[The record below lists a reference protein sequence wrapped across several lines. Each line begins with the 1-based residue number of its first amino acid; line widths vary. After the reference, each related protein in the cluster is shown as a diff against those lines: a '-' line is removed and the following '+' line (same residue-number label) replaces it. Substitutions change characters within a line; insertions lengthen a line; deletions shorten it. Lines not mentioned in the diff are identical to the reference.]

1 VRALAERV
9 EDPEAEAPAGTPDLS
24 AAAALAMGVKRA
36 RSRGTA
42 DQDAKLDAFLE
53 KQGRLVDLQM
63 EHLHEQRELQL
74 AHLRVR
80 RWKDRMSL
88 ALQVLGAIVGA
99 AVVVALGVM
108 VWQAHEDHGLVIEA
122 FSVPPDLAARGL
134 TGEVVAGQL
143 LDNLSDMQGET
154 ESGRP
159 ARSYQNNWGDD
170 LKLEIP
176 ETGVS
181 LGELN
186 RWLRRWLGSQ
196 TRVTGEVHR
205 IAGGLKVSVRAGQDG
220 GAAFSAQEA
229 DLDMLMQQAAE
240 AVYRRT
246 QPYRYATWLLTH
258 GREADALSILTA
270 LANGPD
276 GEDRRWAEYLVVV
289 NQLANGDLTD
299 GLGRL
304 ENSVH
309 RHPSALTWWHVAS
322 ITASLDR
329 YEPALDAYQRADSAM
344 RAGDAEYE
352 PSVRRELAMTDE
364 GFVASLRGD
373 YQKALDDQT
382 TDFRVWQIYFAAL
395 DHDAAAADAAAASAS
410 APRWQVLMLTAQ
422 ADAVLGR
429 WRESLANAAAV
440 QSVDPKSLSLL
451 DRAAFLSW
459 IKRLYAAWY
468 AWAEAMSGD
477 LAGANAMIAA
487 TPMDCDTCLEM
498 RGRIAT
504 AERDFPA
511 AERWFGQATRQAPS
525 IPFAYVDWGAE
536 RLARGDA
543 EGAIA
548 KLQIAHAKAPNFADP
563 LELWGEALMQKR
575 DYAGA
580 IARFAE
586 ADKDAPRWG
595 RNHLHWGEA
604 LMLSGR
610 YAEARRQYETAN
622 GLDLSKPERAALNVL
637 LARTASGP
645 LHG

>member
-1 VRALAERV
+1 MAERI
-9 EDPEAEAPAGTPDLS
+9 EEPEDQGDQGAEPISPAAAIAIGLRKGRSREKADPE
-24 AAAALAMGVKRA
+24 
-36 RSRGTA
+36 
-42 DQDAKLDAFLE
+42 LDTFLRE
-53 KQGRLVDLQM
+53 QTRLVRLQT

-74 AHLRVR
+74 SHLRVR

-88 ALQVLGAIVGA
+88 ALQVLGVIVGA
-99 AVVVALGVM
+99 AIVVALGVM

-143 LDNLSDMQGET
+143 LDNLTDMQGQT
-154 ESGRP
+154 VSGRP
-159 ARSYQNNWGDD
+159 ARSYQNNWGDE

-205 IAGGLKVSVRAGQDG
+205 TAGGLKVSVRAGQDG
-220 GAAFSAQEA
+220 GAAFSGPEA
-229 DLDMLMQQAAE
+229 DLDMLVQQGAE

-246 QPYRYATWLLTH
+246 QPYRYATWLLAQ
-258 GREADALSILTA
+258 GREAEALSVLTA

-289 NQLANGDLTD
+289 NQLASGDPAG

-304 ENSVH
+304 ESSAH
-309 RHPSALTWWHVAS
+309 RHPSALTWWHVAA

-329 YEPALDAYQRADSAM
+329 YEPALDAYQRADGAL

-352 PSVRRELAMTDE
+352 PDARRELAMTNE

-373 YQKALDDQT
+373 YQKALDNQT
-382 TDFRVWQIYFAAL
+382 TDFRVWQIFFAAL

-422 ADAVLGR
+422 ADSALGR
-429 WRESLANAAAV
+429 WREALAAAAAV
-440 QSVDPKSLSLL
+440 QAVDPRSLSWQE
-451 DRAAFLSW
+451 RAQFVSG
-459 IKRLYAAWY
+459 IKRLFAAWY
-468 AWAEAMSGD
+468 AWARAMNGD
-477 LAGANAMIAA
+477 LAGAKALIAT
-487 TPMDCDTCLEM
+487 TPLDCDTCLRM

-536 RLARGDA
+536 RLARGDV

-548 KLQIAHAKAPNFADP
+548 KLRTAHAKAPNFADS
-563 LELWGEALMQKR
+563 LELWGEALMAKR

-580 IARFAE
+580 IAKFAE

-595 RNHLHWGEA
+595 RNHLRWGEA

-610 YAEARRQYETAN
+610 YAEARAQFDAAN
-622 GLDLSKPERAALNVL
+622 GLDLSKPDRAALDVL
-637 LARTASGP
+637 LARTGKGP

>member
-1 VRALAERV
+1 MAERI
-9 EDPEAEAPAGTPDLS
+9 EEPEDQGDQSAAPISPAAAIAIGLRKGRSRDKADPE
-24 AAAALAMGVKRA
+24 
-36 RSRGTA
+36 
-42 DQDAKLDAFLE
+42 LDTFLRE
-53 KQGRLVDLQM
+53 QTRLVRLQT

-88 ALQVLGAIVGA
+88 ALQVLGVIVGA
-99 AVVVALGVM
+99 AIVVALGVM

-122 FSVPPDLAARGL
+122 FSVPPDLAAKGL

-143 LDNLSDMQGET
+143 LDNLTDMQGET
-154 ESGRP
+154 ESSRP

-220 GAAFSAQEA
+220 GVAFSGPDA
-229 DLDMLMQQAAE
+229 DLDMSVQHAAE
-240 AVYRRT
+240 TVYRRT
-246 QPYRYATWLLTH
+246 QPYRYANWLLAQ
-258 GREADALSILTA
+258 GREAEALSVLTA

-289 NQLANGDLTD
+289 SQLANGDPAG

-304 ENSVH
+304 ESSAH
-309 RHPSALTWWHVAS
+309 RHPSALTWGHVAT
-322 ITASLDR
+322 ITAVLDR
-329 YEPALDAYQRADSAM
+329 YEPALDAYQRADRAL
-344 RAGDAEYE
+344 RAGDTEYE
-352 PSVRRELAMTDE
+352 PDARREIALEDE
-364 GFVASLRGD
+364 GFIASLRGD
-373 YQKALDDQT
+373 YLKALDDET
-382 TDFRVWQIYFAAL
+382 TYRVWQILFAAL
-395 DHDAAAADAAAASAS
+395 DHDAATFDAAAASAP
-410 APRWQVLMLTAQ
+410 APRWQALMLTAE

-429 WRESLANAAAV
+429 WREALANAAAV
-440 QSVDPKSLSLL
+440 QAVDPRSLSLVE
-451 DRAAFLSW
+451 RAAFTLA
-459 IKRLYAAWY
+459 IKHPFAAYY
-468 AWAEAMSGD
+468 AWAKAMSGD
-477 LAGANAMIAA
+477 LAGAKALIAA
-487 TPMDCDTCLEM
+487 TPLDCYTCLQM

-511 AERWFGQATRQAPS
+511 AERWFDQETRQAPS
-525 IPFAYVDWGAE
+525 IAPAYSDWGAE
-536 RLARGDA
+536 RLARGDVD
-543 EGAIA
+543 GAIA
-548 KLQIAHAKAPNFADP
+548 KLQIAHAKGPKFADP
-563 LELWGEALMQKR
+563 LELWGEALMRKG
-575 DYAGA
+575 DDAGA
-580 IARFAE
+580 VVKYAE

-595 RNHLHWGEA
+595 RNHLLWGEA

-610 YAEARRQYETAN
+610 YAEARTQYEAAN
-622 GLDLSKPERAALNVL
+622 GLDLSKPDRAALNVL
-637 LARTASGP
+637 LERTAKGQ